1 MNDALTA
8 ASPGKP
14 GAPDAPAAS
23 LREIRGTGPQNEA
36 GPPAGAGEETP
47 HGSRP
52 TAVKAASPGTVPV
65 SPSSKPAPLGL
76 VIAAFAAVYIIW
88 GSTYL
93 GITLAVKT
101 IPPFLMAGTRF
112 IIAGGFL
119 LAVMLRLGAA
129 RPTRREWISASI
141 IGALLIF
148 AGNGG
153 VSWAQGRVASGT
165 TALIIASVPLWI
177 MIVDWLR
184 PHGVRPSRAVVL
196 GLITGAAGVVMI
208 ILSRDSHGHRATDP
222 VGAAV
227 LLAAA
232 LCWALGSVYA
242 RHSPKPASAL
252 TTVAMQMLAGGVLQ
266 FVVGLLM
273 GEGARFHPETVT
285 ASSAWAFVYLT
296 VIGSLV
302 GYTAY
307 VWLLQVSTP
316 AKVSTYAYV
325 NPFVAV
331 LLGHLVLKEELPGSV
346 LMAGIL
352 ILASVILITRAPK
365 AVPASEN

>member
-1 MNDALTA
+1 MND
-8 ASPGKP
+8 SP
-14 GAPDAPAAS
+14 S
-23 LREIRGTGPQNEA
+23 S
-36 GPPAGAGEETP
+36 PAGEAPSST
-47 HGSRP
+47 RP
-52 TAVKAASPGTVPV
+52 TAVSREAAPVESVLPPPVKA
-65 SPSSKPAPLGL
+65 APLGL

-93 GITLAVKT
+93 GITIAVKS

-119 LAVMLRLGAA
+119 LAVMLRLGAS
-129 RPTRREWISASI
+129 RPTRQEWFSASV
-141 IGALLIF
+141 IGALLIL

-153 VSWAQGRVASGT
+153 VSWAQGRVASGV

-177 MIVDWLR
+177 MLVDWLR
-184 PHGVRPSRAVVL
+184 PKGHRPSPVVVL

-208 ILSRDSHGHRATDP
+208 ILSKDSHGQRTTDP

-227 LLAAA
+227 LLGSA
-232 LCWALGSVYA
+232 LCWALGSIYA

-252 TTVAMQMLAGGVLQ
+252 TAVAMQMLAGGVFQ
-266 FVVGLLM
+266 FLTGLAM
-273 GEGARFHPETVT
+273 GESQRFHPGLITS
-285 ASSAWAFVYLT
+285 SSAWAFVYLT
-296 VIGSLV
+296 IIGALV

-331 LLGHLVLKEELPGSV
+331 LLGHLVLNEVLPGSV
-346 LMAGIL
+346 LLAGVL

-365 AVPASEN
+365 AVPALETRNAAH